1 MLFKKIQTEVSIE
14 GMHCMGCAG
23 RVKNILS
30 SLKGVKKVNVSLEEK
45 KAIILSS
52 NELNDDDINSA
63 IDDLGFKVINIKHE

>member
-1 MLFKKIQTEVSIE
+1 MLFKKIRTEVSIE

-45 KAIILSS
+45 KAIIISS
-52 NELNDDDINSA
+52 IELNDADINSA